1 MAAFAMNLRICS
13 ITRAELRGA
22 VEGLQLAWDMGYS
35 HVRMELDSRCAIH
48 LIQGEDTS
56 DHQHAAVIDRFH
68 ELLRRDWD
76 VTVSHIYREGNK
88 NTDFLASR
96 GHQLYI
102 GFHFVPVTDPALW
115 FYLLYDIEGVSESRL
130 VLNEG

>member
-1 MAAFAMNLRICS
+1 MAKNNINAIAYTIK
-13 ITRAELRGA
+13 
-22 VEGLQLAWDMGYS
+22 Y
-35 HVRMELDSRCAIH
+35 ELDSRCAIQ

-56 DHQHAAVIDRFH
+56 DHQHAAIIDCFH

-88 NTDFLASR
+88 SADFLASR
-96 GHQLYI
+96 GHQFDV